1 MPVAILQDPPALTV
15 YKELSAMYLQNK
27 YSHCYYNIIANAQSR
42 TFVPDIVEKHHILP
56 KSLGGTND
64 KSNLVALTPR
74 EHYICHLLLT
84 KMYEG
89 KEKQKMIYAFWAI
102 MNLCN
107 QYQVRKVTK
116 GRLYESLRQQY
127 IQLQKNTAGANHH
140 LKGRKTGRTKETFT
154 DEWRANI
161 SASKK
166 GMPTWNKGITHSDK
180 TKALQSK
187 LAKNRPKQ
195 ECPHCKKIIAGPSNF
210 TRWHN
215 DNCKLKF

>member
-1 MPVAILQDPPALTV
+1 MRQHPPALTV

-27 YSHCYYNIIANAQSR
+27 YSQWYCSIITTAQSR
-42 TFVPDIVEKHHILP
+42 TFNPEVVEKHHILP
-56 KSLGGTND
+56 KSLGGTNNV
-64 KSNLVALTPR
+64 SNLVALTPR

-89 KEKQKMIYAFWAI
+89 KAKQKMVYAFWAI

-107 QYQVRKVTK
+107 KYQERKVFR

-127 IQLQKNTAGANHH
+127 IQLQKETAGPNHPRR
-140 LKGRKTGRTKETFT
+140 GRKTGRTKESFT
-154 DEWRANI
+154 TEWKANI
-161 SASKK
+161 SAAKK
-166 GMPTWNKGITHSDK
+166 GKPSWNKGINHSDK

-187 LAKNRPKQ
+187 LAKNRPKK
-195 ECPHCKKIIAGPSNF
+195 ECPHCKKIIAGPANF

-215 DNCKLKF
+215 ENCKLKF